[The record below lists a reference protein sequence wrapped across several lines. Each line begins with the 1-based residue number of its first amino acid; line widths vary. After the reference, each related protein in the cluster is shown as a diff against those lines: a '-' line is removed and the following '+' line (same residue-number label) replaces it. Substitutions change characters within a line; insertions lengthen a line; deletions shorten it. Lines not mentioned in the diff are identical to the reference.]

1 MDNTQHFCMCI
12 FNLIKLISNLDNIKK
27 KTKPNYGDANYFQFY
42 ALCMHLMK
50 DQVVNT
56 EAEH

>member
-27 KTKPNYGDANYFQFY
+27 KKPNQTMVMQIIFSFTHCA
-42 ALCMHLMK
+42 C
-50 DQVVNT
+50 T
-56 EAEH
+56 